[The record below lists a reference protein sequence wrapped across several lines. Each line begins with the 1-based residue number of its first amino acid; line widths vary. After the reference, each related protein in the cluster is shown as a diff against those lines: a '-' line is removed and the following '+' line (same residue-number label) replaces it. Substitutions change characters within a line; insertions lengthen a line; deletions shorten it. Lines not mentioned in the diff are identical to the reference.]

1 MKKISYTQ
9 LDDESVTSALN
20 QKYDIKGSSSAT
32 LSNANLYT
40 DTQMNNL
47 KFNFMEVTIP
57 TEKWTSESKTAVMT
71 FDEGIIEANTLV
83 LVGSSVES
91 IPTYDNC
98 SIRCTAQSKNTLTFS
113 CEKIPEISIKVNVLY
128 TNQYKS

>member
-1 MKKISYTQ
+1 MINIKVSPLAIAF
-9 LDDESVTSALN
+9 LLN
-20 QKYDIKGSSSAT
+20 T
-32 LSNANLYT
+32 
-40 DTQMNNL
+40 
-47 KFNFMEVTIP
+47 
-57 TEKWTSESKTAVMT
+57 
-71 FDEGIIEANTLV
+71 
-83 LVGSSVES
+83 SSVES